1 MRRLLP
7 VLLLLLT
14 ILPAGAAQAA
24 PVPEGYTYE
33 HAWFNAH
40 DGIQLHA
47 GVFLP
52 EKFKGQK
59 IPAIVNMTPYA
70 APNGGATG
78 ATGGSVNQS
87 GPGNRFP
94 ELFEEGKIGERGYA
108 YLEIDV
114 RGFGG
119 SGGCFEYYGPNE
131 ALDVKTAVE
140 WVATQAWSDGK
151 VAMWGKSYEAAQE
164 VLALATKPKNLA
176 AAVIQAPGLSGY
188 TGLWMNRNH
197 YTLGRYATSGTY
209 TADDLAPPQNSSSI
223 TDPNYAIG
231 YFEGLTS
238 SPTCRSDA
246 LVGMNSERDRDGA
259 FWKPREPYYGAQGS
273 TVPVL
278 WTHGFQDA
286 NTKPVHLDI
295 WNTLKGPHSAWF
307 GQFTHLRGHETGRSG
322 FIDEAM
328 RFLDRHVR
336 GVKAPESDP
345 TLTIEEGSHAGSRW
359 RAEDA
364 WPPTDAADWEM
375 PIRPGSYSDA
385 PGNTGEGTSAGQ
397 GHWTLTQP
405 LPHAVHLAGEPVISV
420 DLTTS
425 APEVN
430 LIAHLYDVSPEGK
443 ARLVNRGGATL
454 KAAGAQKAGY
464 ALYPSDWRFAP
475 GHRIAIHLSG
485 ADDDWFTPG
494 ATNTSVQ
501 VAGGTLRL
509 PVLRYVRDAYLEGT
523 ESDGM
528 LDDSIFDVPADALG
542 EGAVGA
548 APPPA
553 QTTRPAPAPPAGSP
567 ASPSG
572 RPKAAGK
579 LKLRLTGKKLVVS
592 GRLAGAR
599 RVKLQLRFGSA
610 KLAQR
615 TVKVARGKFR
625 AVFAVGRLKAGRL
638 QVTAKARGTT
648 LRASVVKRSRGSSR

>member
-1 MRRLLP
+1 MRRLLQ
-7 VLLLLLT
+7 LLLISLL
-14 ILPAGAAQAA
+14 LPASAAAA

-33 HAWFNAH
+33 HAWFEAH

-52 EKFKGQK
+52 ERFKGRK

-78 ATGGSVNQS
+78 AAGGGGVNQS

-94 ELFEEGKIGERGYA
+94 ELFEEGRIGERGYA

-131 ALDVKTAVE
+131 ALDVKTAIE
-140 WVATQAWSDGK
+140 WVATQGWSDGK
-151 VAMWGKSYEAAQE
+151 VAMWGKSYEAAQS
-164 VLALATKPKNLA
+164 VLALASKPRNLT

-209 TADDLAPPQNSSSI
+209 TGDDLAPPQNTS
-223 TDPNYAIG
+223 TAGEPNYALG
-231 YFEGLTS
+231 YFEGLTA
-238 SPTCRSDA
+238 PPNCRSDA
-246 LVGMNSERDRDGA
+246 LVGMNAERDRDGA
-259 FWKPREPYYGAQGS
+259 FWTGREPYLGAKGS

-286 NTKPVHLDI
+286 NTKPVHLDV
-295 WNTLKGPHSAWF
+295 WNALKGPKSAWF
-307 GQFTHLRGHETGRSG
+307 GQFTHLRGHETGRPG

-328 RFLDRHVR
+328 RFLDEHVK
-336 GVKAPESDP
+336 GIEAHAADP
-345 TLTIEEGSHAGSRW
+345 AVTIEEGSFAGSRW
-359 RAEDA
+359 RAEEA
-364 WPPTDAADWEM
+364 WPPADAAAWTM
-375 PIRPGSYSDA
+375 PIRPGSYPDA
-385 PGNTGEGTSAGQ
+385 PGNTGEGSNAGQ

-405 LPHAVHLAGEPVISV
+405 LPHAVHLAGEPVIAV
-420 DLTTS
+420 ALTAA

-454 KAAGAQKAGY
+454 KTAGAQSASY
-464 ALYPSDWRFAP
+464 ALYPSDWQFAP

-494 ATNTSVQ
+494 ATQTTVP
-501 VAGGTLRL
+501 VAGGTIEL
-509 PVLRYVRDAYLEGT
+509 PVLRHLRDSYLEGT

-528 LDDSIFDVPADALG
+528 GDDQLFDVPAGALAEG
-542 EGAVGA
+542 EVAVEL
-548 APPPA
+548 PPA
-553 QTTRPAPAPPAGSP
+553 QTARPAPAQPGPA

-579 LKLRLTGKKLVVS
+579 LKLRLVGGKRLVVT
-592 GRLAGAR
+592 GRMAGAR
-599 RVKLQLRFGSA
+599 KVRLQLRFGSVDLANRSVRA
-610 KLAQR
+610 K
-615 TVKVARGKFR
+615 RGAFR
-625 AVFAVGRLKAGRL
+625 AVFGVRRLRAGRL
-638 QVTAKARGTT
+638 EVVAKARGRT
-648 LRASVVKRSRGSSR
+648 LRATVMKRTSGSPR